1 MLLLLHGIEAAK
13 RISTRPEP
21 MIETF
26 RGQWQEDVEAEA
38 RKWVLAQRRIRSVRI
53 CCRMER
59 MVLAGALRETEG
71 DGVGW
76 IVDVYYDRSYDG
88 S

>member
-1 MLLLLHGIEAAK
+1 
-13 RISTRPEP
+13 

-26 RGQWQEDVEAEA
+26 RGQRQEDVEAEA
-38 RKWVLAQRRIRSVRI
+38 RKWVLSQRGIRSVRI
-53 CCRMER
+53 CCRMQD
-59 MVLAGALRETEG
+59 MVLAGALGETEG

>member
-1 MLLLLHGIEAAK
+1 
-13 RISTRPEP
+13 

-38 RKWVLAQRRIRSVRI
+38 RKWVLSQRGIRCVRI
-53 CCRMER
+53 CCRMQD
-59 MVLAGALRETEG
+59 MVLAGAFGETEG